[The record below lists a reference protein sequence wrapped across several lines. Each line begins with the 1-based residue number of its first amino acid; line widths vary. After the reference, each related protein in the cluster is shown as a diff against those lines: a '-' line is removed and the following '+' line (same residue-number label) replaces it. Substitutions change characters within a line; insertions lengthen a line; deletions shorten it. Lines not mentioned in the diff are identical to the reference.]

1 MIKRADAR
9 VNAATQAMEREQER
23 ERHQQNMYF
32 EDARNQQH
40 QDTTPHHMQ
49 NNYRV
54 RFTLNIFKIQI

>member
-32 EDARNQQH
+32 EDARNQQQ
-40 QDTTPHHMQ
+40 QDTPQHMQ

-54 RFTLNIFKIQI
+54 R

>member
-32 EDARNQQH
+32 EDARNQQQ
-40 QDTTPHHMQ
+40 QDTPQHMR

-54 RFTLNIFKIQI
+54 RYTLNIV

>member
-32 EDARNQQH
+32 EDARNQQQ
-40 QDTTPHHMQ
+40 QDTPQHMQ

-54 RFTLNIFKIQI
+54 SYTLNSV